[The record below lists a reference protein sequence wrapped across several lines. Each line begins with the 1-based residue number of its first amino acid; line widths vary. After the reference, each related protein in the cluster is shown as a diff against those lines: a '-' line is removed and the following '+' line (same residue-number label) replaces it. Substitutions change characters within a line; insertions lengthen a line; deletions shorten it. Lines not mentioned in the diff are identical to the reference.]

1 MRAHLYILSGLM
13 LAGAGLA
20 CDTSSDADP
29 RHASCL
35 RLNEGDC
42 LPEAENPGP
51 PGETCGYRTETQSS
65 WGEECEADAP
75 ACFRDDHFLDMFPEG
90 LHVGCGEYTANVL
103 NPEAIELALTTS
115 GTPRALLKTEAVV
128 YDGDDDPSVGTS
140 LFGDVVA
147 LGLNVG
153 FDALPGFTP
162 GQPSTPLA
170 ELVVAEGPCTG
181 LTVAHVLEEANL
193 LLGGCP
199 SALTL
204 ADVTTCVTAINT
216 SFAQQPMGC
225 DRDDDDDNNNNK
237 KKINDECAEAAPVCS
252 ALLKSP

>member
-1 MRAHLYILSGLM
+1 MRTPLHIISALM

-20 CDTSSDADP
+20 CDTSSDAEP
-29 RHASCL
+29 RLAYC
-35 RLNEGDC
+35 RNLNAGDC

-65 WGEECEADAP
+65 WGEGCKDDAP
-75 ACFRDDHFLDMFPEG
+75 ACFRDDHFLDVFPEG
-90 LHVGCGEYTANVL
+90 FHVGCGEYTANVL
-103 NPEAIELALTTS
+103 SPEAVEYALATS
-115 GTPRALLKTEAVV
+115 GTPRALLKTEAVA
-128 YDGDDDPSVGTS
+128 YDGDDDPVVSTV
-140 LFGDVVA
+140 LFGEVVA
-147 LGLNVG
+147 LSLNVG

-170 ELVVAEGPCTG
+170 GLMVAEGPCTG
-181 LTVAHVLEEANL
+181 LTVAHVLDEANL

-204 ADVTTCVTAINT
+204 ADVATCVIAINA

-225 DRDDDDDNNNNK
+225 DRDRNRNRN
-237 KKINDECAEAAPVCS
+237 ECAEAAPVCS
-252 ALLKSP
+252 ALLKLP